1 MIGAHMPAGKGLGAA
16 VRAGKAIGCEAVQIF
31 TSSPQMWRSKPATQK
46 AIDDLNAAREE
57 TGIQMVVSH
66 DSYLVNLASPEPENR
81 AKSREA
87 LQAELERCGLYGIPY
102 VVSHIGAG
110 MGQPVEVAIALAAEE
125 VRRILA
131 TTDESVTLLAETTAG
146 QGSSLNS
153 NFDELAALLAAVDSP
168 RLAVCWDTCHLFA
181 AGYALHTEA
190 GYQEMCAEFDAKIGL
205 DRVRVIHFND
215 SAKPFASRRDR
226 HAALGEGEIGAE
238 ALARIARDPRW
249 VGVPLLLETPDA
261 ETMHAENLAR
271 LAGYRA
277 A

>member
-31 TSSPQMWRSKPATQK
+31 TSSPQMWRSKPVTPK
-46 AIDDLNAAREE
+46 AVDELNAAREE

-66 DSYLVNLASPEPENR
+66 DSYLVNLASPDPENR
-81 AKSREA
+81 VKSRDA
-87 LQAELERCGLYGIPY
+87 LQAELGRCGLYGIPY

-110 MGQPVEVAIALAAEE
+110 MGRPVEVAIEQAAEE
-125 VRRILA
+125 IRAILA
-131 TTDESVTLLAETTAG
+131 ATDESVTLLAETTAG

-190 GYQEMCAEFDAKIGL
+190 GYEEMCAEFEAKIGL
-205 DRVRVIHFND
+205 EKVKVIHFND

-238 ALARIARDPRW
+238 ALGRIARDPRW
-249 VGVPLLLETPDA
+249 AGVPLLLETPDA

-271 LAGYRA
+271 LASYRA

>member
-16 VRAGKAIGCEAVQIF
+16 VRAGKAIGCEAVQVF
-31 TSSPQMWRSKPATQK
+31 TSSPQMWRSKPVTQK

-57 TGIQMVVSH
+57 TGIRMVVSH
-66 DSYLVNLASPEPENR
+66 DSYLVNLASPDPENR
-81 AKSREA
+81 VKSRDA

-110 MGQPVEVAIALAAEE
+110 MGQPVEVAIAQAAEE
-125 VRRILA
+125 VRNILA
-131 TTDESVTLLAETTAG
+131 TTPESVTLLAETTAG

-181 AGYALHTEA
+181 AGYALHTET
-190 GYQEMCAEFDAKIGL
+190 GYEEMCAEFDAKIGL